1 MKTKYK
7 NRSYSVWN
15 GQIWQVLDF
24 FENGN
29 ETSQLEIKCFSEE
42 ALVSQDAVNFLKH
55 PVLRNVCHYNF
66 VHSFVTA
73 TFVSYMN
80 DLLFHFLFLNISSSL
95 IDFIFFTRQ

>member
-7 NRSYSVWN
+7 NQSYSVWN
-15 GQIWQVLDF
+15 EQIWQVLGC
-24 FENGN
+24 FEKDK

-55 PVLRNVCHYNF
+55 PVSHNVCRYIF

-73 TFVSYMN
+73 SFVSYMN
-80 DLLFHFLFLNISSSL
+80 DLLFHFLFFHISSSV

>member
-7 NRSYSVWN
+7 NQSYSVWD
-15 GQIWQVLDF
+15 GQIWQVLGC

-42 ALVSQDAVNFLKH
+42 ALVSQDAVNVLKH
-55 PVLRNVCHYNF
+55 PVFQNVCHYNF

-73 TFVSYMN
+73 SFVSYMN
-80 DLLFHFLFLNISSSL
+80 DLLFPFLFFHISSSVF
-95 IDFIFFTRQ
+95 DFIFFTRQ